1 MALQTSRLQYNFI
14 FHLIMQHVI
23 FIKNKVTNTHIHTY
37 NTHAPCRPVVSRLV
51 TVGGGRFP
59 KIFDVFQGL
68 KIGIPSGC
76 LQETSIFKILLID
89 DVNLWPK
96 LECTW

>member
-51 TVGGGRFP
+51 TVGGGVFLRFST
-59 KIFDVFQGL
+59 FFRV
-68 KIGIPSGC
+68 
-76 LQETSIFKILLID
+76 
-89 DVNLWPK
+89 
-96 LECTW
+96 